1 MLNDLY
7 LSGNRLG
14 SLPISLITEKTF
26 SYGKLTILDEIT
38 LTMNDLLSADF

>member
-14 SLPISLITEKTF
+14 SLRISLITEKTF
-26 SYGKLTILDEIT
+26 SCGKLTILVDIT
-38 LTMNDLLSADF
+38 LTMNDL

>member
-14 SLPISLITEKTF
+14 RLHISLITEKTF

-38 LTMNDLLSADF
+38 LTMNDL